1 MNIFF
6 PKKIIG
12 VLAIFVFLVIF
23 LGMPAIAGA
32 DVKSSCT
39 DAGKAA
45 CTAAFGACCETQCCQ
60 DYIGG
65 GSYCDSSP
73 DCKTTPAERC
83 HTQCLEKNCHGYQ
96 MNAETGEC
104 AECLDCCTP
113 PAASMGSDKACQDH
127 CKGEY
132 RFDSNNKCCTCTGTS
147 FTDEMV
153 CKEYCAEKEDKSYQY
168 DPNTPPYCTCV
179 GENIAT
185 ESICEKHCY
194 PDDYTWDAAAEP
206 SQRCRCVNL
215 GDDDDSSLKGP
226 IKLEVGIGNERTA
239 KGISYYIGMVYNFA
253 AAIVGVVAVVMII
266 IGGIQYSASAGNPA
280 ALASAKETIT
290 SAIIG
295 LAIVLMSYLIL
306 GAFSGKFTNLAEPN
320 IKQINIDEINSGDDK
335 QAVNDICLSG
345 EKEFL
350 NYEECAVDCQ
360 RQWERNCTPR
370 AGADN
375 LTVYCCMQEKATKDE
390 YCTSMCETSRMNCL
404 PNVPCINVYSLNT
417 CIESCLARPNTRG
430 NMTDADCRDEKKA
443 SERLVTNPYYDATKC
458 SGFAK
463 NCKDMCQ
470 RIRCGD
476 PTVTGQQNDQTCC
489 CAKPVSTR
497 TNDQL

>member
-12 VLAIFVFLVIF
+12 VLAIFVFLVIL
-23 LGMPAIAGA
+23 LGMPATAGA

-83 HTQCLEKNCHGYQ
+83 HTQCLGKNCHGYQ
-96 MNAETGEC
+96 MNEETGEC
-104 AECLDCCTP
+104 AQCLDCCTP

-132 RFDSNNKCCTCTGTS
+132 RFDSNDKCCTCTGTS

-153 CKEYCAEKEDKSYQY
+153 CREYCAEKENKSYQY

-194 PDDYTWDAAAEP
+194 PDDYTWNASAEP
-206 SQRCRCVNL
+206 SQRCQCVNQ
-215 GDDDDSSLKGP
+215 GDDDNSSLKGP
-226 IKLEVGIGNERTA
+226 IKLEVGIGGEQTTR
-239 KGISYYIGMVYNFA
+239 GISYYIGMVYNFA

-280 ALASAKETIT
+280 ALGSAKETIT

-320 IKQINIDEINSGDDK
+320 IKQIKIDESDTSDDQQSGSG
-335 QAVNDICLSG
+335 VCLSG
-345 EKEFL
+345 EVAYDDVNACNANCRKEY
-350 NYEECAVDCQ
+350 NQDCTTRYGQ
-360 RQWERNCTPR
+360 DAKE
-370 AGADN
+370 A
-375 LTVYCCMQEKATKDE
+375 VYCCLQQKAPDN
-390 YCTSMCETSRMNCL
+390 CTNVCILENYVCIHQM
-404 PNVPCINVYSLNT
+404 VPCREV
-417 CIESCLARPNTRG
+417 
-430 NMTDADCRDEKKA
+430 TD
-443 SERLVTNPYYDATKC
+443 
-458 SGFAK
+458 
-463 NCKDMCQ
+463 
-470 RIRCGD
+470 D
-476 PTVTGQQNDQTCC
+476 PTYCMVACHDYSQKGMDCLTDDPRGDYVKCQELKDLMNERCRTANQGKPCGYSVLKDIGGQRMLCC
-489 CAKPVSTR
+489 QSGET
-497 TNDQL
+497 L